1 MIYELRQTSHRRYY
15 IKIADY
21 FSKLGF
27 TPNTWTIIGFFMG
40 FFMAVMIYFRS
51 YLWAMVFG
59 LLMAFCDIMDG
70 EIAKLK
76 NNTTPFGRLLDVTV
90 DKYVEGFIGLAAGLS
105 MPQVLLPSLVWAA
118 LSIWGSVLIS
128 VVSNVG
134 GMITTKKPFK
144 LVGRGDRGLIIWIGL
159 ILGMINPVFFT
170 YSIICI
176 TVLSHIT
183 VSSLLIEYSFILKKE
198 GKSLPGK
205 QEEGK
210 LSSPTSV
217 ETFVVH

>member
-76 NNTTPFGRLLDVTV
+76 NNTTPF
-90 DKYVEGFIGLAAGLS
+90 
-105 MPQVLLPSLVWAA
+105 
-118 LSIWGSVLIS
+118 
-128 VVSNVG
+128 
-134 GMITTKKPFK
+134 
-144 LVGRGDRGLIIWIGL
+144 
-159 ILGMINPVFFT
+159 
-170 YSIICI
+170 
-176 TVLSHIT
+176 
-183 VSSLLIEYSFILKKE
+183 
-198 GKSLPGK
+198 
-205 QEEGK
+205 
-210 LSSPTSV
+210 
-217 ETFVVH
+217 